1 MFAVARWDDFVVGG
15 GVCVTPTLGWLLM
28 VSPEPLG

>member
-1 MFAVARWDDFVVGG
+1 MFAVARWDDFVVGDG
-15 GVCVTPTLGWLLM
+15 IFVTPTLGWLLM